1 MHPRLVLP
9 TLPLWFAL
17 SAGAALAAAPE
28 YPPFIIANSQIRPLP
43 PSADGRHYK
52 LEVHLPASYARNPGR
67 RYPVLYVTDGY
78 WDFPTVVVSYDN
90 MSWDRAIPEFII
102 VGLGYAGENLNYND
116 LRRWELTPVP
126 LTSAGG
132 PSGHAA
138 DFLRSLK
145 EEIIPFVEHEYR
157 VDPTRRVLAGSSLGG
172 LFTLYAMDTE
182 PDLFQGYIAAS
193 PAVREA
199 APWMAEHAEALARS
213 GRPLKARLFMTAA
226 ENEWPDFRAAI
237 ERFNGQLAGYHY
249 PGFAYQFRLIDGM
262 RHSGEKAESYARGM
276 AFVFAPEAPESGSMQ
291 SHPY

>member
-9 TLPLWFAL
+9 ALPWLLAL
-17 SAGAALAAAPE
+17 SAGAAPAAAPE
-28 YPPFIIANSQIRPLP
+28 YPPFVIADSQVRPLP
-43 PSADGRHYK
+43 PATDGRHYE
-52 LEVHLPASYARNPGR
+52 LEVHLPASYAQSPGR

-90 MSWDRAIPEFII
+90 MTYDRAIPEFII
-102 VGLGYAGENLNYND
+102 VGIGYAGRHLDYND

-126 LTSAGG
+126 LTSPGG

-145 EEIIPFVEHEYR
+145 EEIIPFVEHAYR
-157 VDPTRRVLAGSSLGG
+157 ADPTQRVLAGSSLGG
-172 LFTLYAMDTE
+172 LFALYAMYTD
-182 PDLFQGYIAAS
+182 PGLFQGYIAAS

-199 APWMAEHAEALARS
+199 APWMAEHAEAFARS
-213 GRPLKARLFMTAA
+213 GRPLQARLYFTTA

-237 ERFNGQLAGYHY
+237 ERFHTQLAGYHY
-249 PGFAYQFRLIDGM
+249 PGFTFQFRLIDGM
-262 RHSGEKAESYARGM
+262 RHAGEKAESYARGM
-276 AFVFAPEAPESGSMQ
+276 AFVFAPEAPETGPMQ